1 MKFAAIA
8 ALVATASAADLDTH
22 KDCSAKD
29 ATCKS
34 TDCCGVASAT
44 ASAPTDAEVKEVTDG
59 VKAKVGDKLATIC
72 FTKDAKIYKTV
83 KATAADASTKTW
95 SDAGIEK
102 DKVYVAVFKCNPAT
116 GASALAAAATVLAA
130 SMYMAWALH
139 WRSHRCVDET
149 NKARSLLEG
158 PTSELRPIL
167 FNDFL

>member
-8 ALVATASAADLDTH
+8 ALVATASAAEVATH

-44 ASAPTDAEVKEVTDG
+44 ADAPTAKEVSDTTDG

-72 FTKDAKIYKTV
+72 FTKDAKLYKTV
-83 KATAADASTKTW
+83 KATAADATTKTW
-95 SDAGIEK
+95 SDSGIENG
-102 DKVYVAVFKCNPAT
+102 KVYVAVFKCNPAT

-130 SMYMAWALH
+130 SMYMA
-139 WRSHRCVDET
+139 
-149 NKARSLLEG
+149 
-158 PTSELRPIL
+158 
-167 FNDFL
+167 

>member
-8 ALVATASAADLDTH
+8 ALVATASAAEVATH

-44 ASAPTDAEVKEVTDG
+44 ASAPTDAEVTAVTNG
-59 VKAKVGDKLATIC
+59 VRAKAGDKLATIC
-72 FTKDAKIYKTV
+72 YTKDAKIYKTV
-83 KATAADASTKTW
+83 AAAATDSAKTTW
-95 SDAGIEK
+95 ATGGDVK

-130 SMYMAWALH
+130 SMYMA
-139 WRSHRCVDET
+139 
-149 NKARSLLEG
+149 
-158 PTSELRPIL
+158 
-167 FNDFL
+167 